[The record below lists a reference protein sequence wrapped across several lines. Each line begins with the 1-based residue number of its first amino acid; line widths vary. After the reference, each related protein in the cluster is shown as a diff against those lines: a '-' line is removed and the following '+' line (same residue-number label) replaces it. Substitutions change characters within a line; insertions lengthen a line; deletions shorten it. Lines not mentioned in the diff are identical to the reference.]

1 MGHKRESATTV
12 VCAVTVT
19 VCIPGELPVPLPAEL
34 RYDAADPYAV
44 RLSLGAPETQ
54 PVDWVFARSLLE
66 EGMHRSVGAGS
77 VRVNPPHRCHAQ
89 SVGIVVKS
97 NGGSAR
103 IEVPAARAEEF
114 LNRSH
119 ALVPAGAESRH
130 VDIDRALAALMDN
143 CG

>member
-1 MGHKRESATTV
+1 MRHKQESATTV
-12 VCAVTVT
+12 VCAVTVA
-19 VCIPGELPVPLPAEL
+19 VCIPGELAVPLSAEL

-44 RLSLGAPETQ
+44 RLSLGAPDTQ

-66 EGMHRSVGAGS
+66 EGMHRSAGVGS
-77 VRVNPPHRCHAQ
+77 VRVNPPHRCHAH

-103 IEVPAARAEEF
+103 IEVPAALAEEF
-114 LNRSH
+114 LSRSY
-119 ALVPAGAESRH
+119 ALVPAGAESLH
-130 VDIDRALAALMDN
+130 TDIDRALAALVDN